1 MKFINNYITKVLA
14 LALVAFSI
22 TACHDLLDEPFEN
35 RVSTEDVDYTVS
47 QDMILP
53 LYGAYSQFYQKRGW
67 EGIPLLSV
75 RGDDVNAG
83 GYGDA
88 QPFFMTDRYVYD
100 QGYWM
105 YNSLWGLEYTTI
117 FRMFDAVEQIELYRE
132 NSGNPNADQYIAET
146 KVIKGWLLRNLA
158 RTWGDI
164 LIPTTSDPSDML
176 VAEVS
181 SYDEVMQYISELM
194 DEAIPDLPDMLPG
207 DRTDVPGGVTKYT
220 ALALKA
226 MVNLELNDY
235 QQVADAT
242 SQIIKSNKFSLY
254 GDFYELFKKDG
265 ELCSENLFELQFSD
279 YDQSTGPQESYL
291 YAFYGS
297 QNWTPKVEGAKSG
310 WGFWEP
316 SQKWIKF
323 MLDRGET
330 ERLQTSVLFTNKGIN
345 ALKEDPDYA
354 TLPTWISNITPS
366 GDIVN
371 DYPRA
376 NFVSGKHY
384 LPTDQ
389 LTPGRMGYGNGK
401 NYTLIRYAEI
411 LLIHAEALVQG
422 ATSSALSADEA
433 VNLVRN
439 RAGLGSINGVSLQQV
454 LDEKFAELAMEF
466 GSRFYD
472 MVRYEKYD
480 ELSYSD
486 RYDESD
492 GVRQFNADKVF
503 LPYPLAQLDQLPNL
517 RAYASDK

>member
-1 MKFINNYITKVLA
+1 MKFNNKYIATLIIV
-14 LALVAFSI
+14 VVVVFSN
-22 TACHDLLDEPFEN
+22 TGCHDVLDEPFEN
-35 RVSTEDVDYTVS
+35 RVPTEDVDYTVS

-53 LYGAYSQFYQKRGW
+53 LYGAYSQFYQRRGW

-117 FRMFDAVEQIELYRE
+117 FRMFDTVEQIELYRE
-132 NSGNPNADQYIAET
+132 FSGNPNADQYIAET
-146 KVIKGWLLRNLA
+146 MVLKGWLLRNLA

-164 LIPTTSDPSDML
+164 LIPRSSDPSDML
-176 VAEVS
+176 VADVS
-181 SYDEVMQYISELM
+181 SFDEVMQYVSDLM
-194 DEAIPDLPDMLPG
+194 DEAIPNLPDMRPG
-207 DRTDVPGGVTKYT
+207 ERSDVAGGVTKYT

-226 MVNLELNDY
+226 MVNLELKNY
-235 QQVADAT
+235 QAVAEAT
-242 SQIIKSNKFSLY
+242 SQIIASNKFSLY
-254 GDFYELFKKDG
+254 DDFYELFKKDG
-265 ELCSENLFELQFSD
+265 ELSRENLLELQFSD
-279 YDQSTGPQESYL
+279 YGQSTGPQETYL
-291 YAFYGS
+291 YAFFGS

-330 ERLQTSVLFTNKGIN
+330 TRLQTSVLFTNKGID
-345 ALKEDPDYA
+345 ALKEDPNYA
-354 TLPTWISNITPS
+354 DLPAWISNTTPS

-371 DYPRA
+371 DYARA
-376 NFVSGKHY
+376 NFASGKHY
-384 LPTDQ
+384 LPSDQ
-389 LTPGRMGYGNGK
+389 LTPGRTDYGNGK

-422 ATSSALSADEA
+422 GTSSTMTADEA
-433 VNLVRN
+433 VNEVRE
-439 RAGLGSINGVSLQQV
+439 RAGLNPISSVGLQEV

-480 ELSYSD
+480 ELNYSD
-486 RYDESD
+486 RYDDSD
-492 GVRQFNADKVF
+492 GIRQFTADKVF

-517 RAYASDK
+517 RAHADGN